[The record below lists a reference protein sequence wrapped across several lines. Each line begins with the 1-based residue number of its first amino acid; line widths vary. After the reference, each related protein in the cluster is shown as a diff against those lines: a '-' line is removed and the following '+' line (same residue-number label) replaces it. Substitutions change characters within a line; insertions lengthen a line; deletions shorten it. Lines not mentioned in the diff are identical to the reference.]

1 MRHIC
6 CLMYFTLKCKIHYI
20 HCTSNTM
27 KKNRYGKVKSQYL
40 LIFRFL
46 LNKKILF
53 DNHRLHQS
61 CKCVIIVTT
70 NISLFLDVSITVISP
85 LVVFL
90 IHKRI
95 ELPTFYYRRNNV
107 KIYPPKW
114 CWTKKTLKASDKQ
127 WFSLSSSWMKTR
139 VQNIRTRYNLNNKC
153 L

>member
-1 MRHIC
+1 MHCVIFVVLCILHYHVKHIIYIVHQI
-6 CLMYFTLKCKIHYI
+6 LCKTIDTGNY
-20 HCTSNTM
+20 
-27 KKNRYGKVKSQYL
+27 QYL

-53 DNHRLHQS
+53 YNHRLHQS

-70 NISLFLDVSITVISP
+70 NISFFPDVSITVISP

-127 WFSLSSSWMKTR
+127 WFSLSSSRMKTR
-139 VQNIRTRYNLNNKC
+139 VQNIKTRCNLNNKC

>member
-6 CLMYFTLKCKIHYI
+6 CFMYFTVPCKTHYI

-27 KKNRYGKVKSQYL
+27 QNNRYGKLQYL
-40 LIFRFL
+40 LYFSFL

>member
-1 MRHIC
+1 M
-6 CLMYFTLKCKIHYI
+6 
-20 HCTSNTM
+20 HCVIFVVLCILHLSIIFCNTSNTM
-27 KKNRYGKVKSQYL
+27 QKNRYGRLNFQYL
-40 LIFRFL
+40 LILRFL